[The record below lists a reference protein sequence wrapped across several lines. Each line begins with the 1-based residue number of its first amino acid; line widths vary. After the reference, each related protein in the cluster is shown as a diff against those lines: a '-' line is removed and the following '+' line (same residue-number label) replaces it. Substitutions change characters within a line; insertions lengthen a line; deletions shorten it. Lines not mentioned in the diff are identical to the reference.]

1 MTTKQETP
9 QQQPYDSCGTTTN
22 NNECHDHTEEERG
35 DFIGLERRRRFHSQE
50 QQHEHETQHHLRPI
64 LVGYA
69 FGPKK
74 LKTMGIVMAEASK
87 AVSTIVMAAVPIDAV
102 HDGDSP
108 CHDDDV
114 VVGDVGAKASS
125 KSSCQDNGV
134 VQSLLVK
141 TRQDRMI
148 VDSNAGNEIRMNRT
162 TNSSTSNDDGGA
174 MQTNDTMMEQQQQQQ
189 QKEESIVISPLTDR
203 NVAAA
208 TSITQHAS
216 SPLSLSLLSSSSLA
230 TGGGG
235 IRFSMSGG
243 PGGTGGIRNIV
254 RLFRSSCSSAASMAE
269 DSSSIATTTA
279 TTSPSWP
286 PSSSSS
292 SHYYTTT
299 TTTTTPRSPSDRL
312 NNMTPHLTPPET
324 TTTSTHLNHP
334 IRVSFVPLDLD
345 LPLEEQHG
353 GNFDAI
359 LHKMTEDILLL
370 SKISSASSCDS
381 PLSSDTTS
389 SGSSSGSGSGSSSG
403 EKDENQ
409 LGAIE
414 RVERLNKYQR
424 DHPACCLVDHPRNIQ
439 AVMSRS
445 DIAHILSSALQNICT
460 ESGIPVRAPRFLVH
474 DGVGTMVVPTTG
486 NDTDSTVLAG
496 RVQEAP
502 FSYPLI
508 AKPLAAAGTS
518 ESHKMVIVLRPS
530 GLDCILPMPS
540 LLQEYANHDG
550 VLYKVYVL
558 GDTVRVF
565 ARPSLPNLPEG
576 DVLLDFVEFDSQ
588 RPYPTL
594 TDFLKVH
601 HMTNPPT
608 TTFETATDQ
617 NKRKM
622 DAMTGEER
630 FERKREKV
638 GKVSWTDN
646 KASTAPT
653 NGNEAKVTAED
664 IRPVVS
670 VLRNAFGLELFGFDV
685 ILSGNEMLV
694 VDVNYFP
701 SYKEV
706 SNFSSLLAQ
715 YLTQRA
721 IEGRMQSFSSS

>member
-1 MTTKQETP
+1 
-9 QQQPYDSCGTTTN
+9 
-22 NNECHDHTEEERG
+22 
-35 DFIGLERRRRFHSQE
+35 
-50 QQHEHETQHHLRPI
+50 
-64 LVGYA
+64 LV
-69 FGPKK
+69 PKK

-87 AVSTIVMAAVPIDAV
+87 AVSTIVMAAVPIGAV
-102 HDGDSP
+102 HDDSSP

-114 VVGDVGAKASS
+114 GGGS
-125 KSSCQDNGV
+125 KSSCQDNAD

-148 VDSNAGNEIRMNRT
+148 VDSNSGNEIRMNRT
-162 TNSSTSNDDGGA
+162 TNSSTDDGGA
-174 MQTNDTMMEQQQQQQ
+174 MQTNDTMMEQQQ

-208 TSITQHAS
+208 TSTQHAS

-230 TGGGG
+230 TGGGGGG

-254 RLFRSSCSSAASMAE
+254 RLFRSSCSSAASMAA

-299 TTTTTPRSPSDRL
+299 TTTTTLRSPSDRL
-312 NNMTPHLTPPET
+312 NNMKPHLTPPET

-370 SKISSASSCDS
+370 SKISSSASSYDS
-381 PLSSDTTS
+381 SLSSLTNS
-389 SGSSSGSGSGSSSG
+389 SSSSSGS

-474 DGVGTMVVPTTG
+474 DGVGTMVVPTG
-486 NDTDSTVLAG
+486 NDTASTVLAG

-594 TDFLKVH
+594 TDFFKVH
-601 HMTNPPT
+601 PMTNTPT
-608 TTFETATDQ
+608 TTSEIATDQ

-622 DAMTGEER
+622 DTMVGEER
-630 FERKREKV
+630 FERKREKI

-653 NGNEAKVTAED
+653 NAKEAKVTAED

>member
-1 MTTKQETP
+1 MKAHLP
-9 QQQPYDSCGTTTN
+9 P
-22 NNECHDHTEEERG
+22 
-35 DFIGLERRRRFHSQE
+35 
-50 QQHEHETQHHLRPI
+50 HET
-64 LVGYA
+64 
-69 FGPKK
+69 
-74 LKTMGIVMAEASK
+74 
-87 AVSTIVMAAVPIDAV
+87 
-102 HDGDSP
+102 
-108 CHDDDV
+108 
-114 VVGDVGAKASS
+114 
-125 KSSCQDNGV
+125 
-134 VQSLLVK
+134 
-141 TRQDRMI
+141 
-148 VDSNAGNEIRMNRT
+148 
-162 TNSSTSNDDGGA
+162 
-174 MQTNDTMMEQQQQQQ
+174 
-189 QKEESIVISPLTDR
+189 
-203 NVAAA
+203 
-208 TSITQHAS
+208 
-216 SPLSLSLLSSSSLA
+216 
-230 TGGGG
+230 
-235 IRFSMSGG
+235 
-243 PGGTGGIRNIV
+243 
-254 RLFRSSCSSAASMAE
+254 
-269 DSSSIATTTA
+269 TA
-279 TTSPSWP
+279 
-286 PSSSSS
+286 
-292 SHYYTTT
+292 
-299 TTTTTPRSPSDRL
+299 
-312 NNMTPHLTPPET
+312 
-324 TTTSTHLNHP
+324 TSTHLNHP

-353 GNFDAI
+353 GKFDAI

-370 SKISSASSCDS
+370 SKISSSTSSGDS
-381 PLSSDTTS
+381 PLSIDTSIS
-389 SGSSSGSGSGSSSG
+389 SGGD
-403 EKDENQ
+403 KDENQ

-424 DHPACCLVDHPRNIQ
+424 DHPGCCLVDHPRNIQ

-445 DIAHILSSALQNICT
+445 DIAHILSSSLQNICT

-474 DGVGTMVVPTTG
+474 DGVGTMVSPG
-486 NDTDSTVLAG
+486 NHSVLAG

-594 TDFLKVH
+594 TDFFKVH
-601 HMTNPPT
+601 PMTNTPT
-608 TTFETATDQ
+608 TTSETATDQ

-622 DAMTGEER
+622 DTMVGEER
-630 FERKREKV
+630 FERKREKI

-653 NGNEAKVTAED
+653 NAKEAKVTAED